1 MIMLTAKENGIFTK
15 LEIKD
20 FRCFKDFEL
29 KLARVNLIVGR
40 NLIGKTS
47 LLDGIN
53 DAHNAW
59 LIRANRGSPCIG
71 TVEDILKHYHAG
83 IVLIDEIENGIHH
96 TVMSDMWEM
105 IIKRSRETNTQIFA
119 TTHSYECIEAAH
131 RAFVLSGDYDF
142 RLHRLGLQDGKVA
155 AVTYDQEVL
164 EAAIKFNM
172 EVR

>member
-1 MIMLTAKENGIFTK
+1 MLTAKENGIFTK

-53 DAHNAW
+53 GVHPVW
-59 LIRANRGSPCIG
+59 FIRANRGSSCVG
-71 TVEDILKHYHAG
+71 AVKGILKHCHANV
-83 IVLIDEIENGIHH
+83 VLIDEIENGIHH
-96 TVMSDMWEM
+96 TVMRDLWEV
-105 IIKRSRETNTQIFA
+105 IVKHSRESNTQIFA

-131 RAFVLSGDYDF
+131 RAFVLSTANRGNTNTCG
-142 RLHRLGLQDGKVA
+142 RAK
-155 AVTYDQEVL
+155 
-164 EAAIKFNM
+164 
-172 EVR
+172 